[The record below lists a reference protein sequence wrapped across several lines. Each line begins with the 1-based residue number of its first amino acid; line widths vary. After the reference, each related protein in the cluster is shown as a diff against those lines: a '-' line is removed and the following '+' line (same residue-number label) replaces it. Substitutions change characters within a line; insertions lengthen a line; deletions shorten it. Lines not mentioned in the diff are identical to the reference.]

1 MLWRCGEQ
9 KGGRILSTYGM
20 LAGVAKPDVD
30 TMRDQVFAWG
40 WEDRD
45 EASGAVQVDATS
57 PKKQCTPDRR
67 NSVGKGSEA
76 CRRQENSGNALSKY
90 TVRTTAKDGAPCTV
104 SRAGISGGLQC
115 HAKKLFCRDLGI
127 FGRLA

>member
-45 EASGAVQVDATS
+45 EASGAVQGDATS
-57 PKKQCTPDRR
+57 PKEAMHPRQKEQRR
-67 NSVGKGSEA
+67 
-76 CRRQENSGNALSKY
+76 
-90 TVRTTAKDGAPCTV
+90 
-104 SRAGISGGLQC
+104 
-115 HAKKLFCRDLGI
+115 
-127 FGRLA
+127 